1 MAILIDMTIM
11 ALLAGVLGY
20 AVLVDR
26 RVKILMERL
35 RELQPLVSELSA
47 AVDKSENSIRDLNS
61 AATAMARSP
70 AVARPVAQSTPAAA
84 TAAPAADKTAAA
96 AAERAPATPA
106 TDKGRAASASGLTR
120 ITGKTDLVR
129 GFFDKVRNQDS

>member
-70 AVARPVAQSTPAAA
+70 AVARPVAQSTPAA
-84 TAAPAADKTAAA
+84 DKTAAA